1 MYEESKEIISNN
13 VKENIRLLI
22 GDFSI
27 LWNLYEKYIIV
38 VNRDEIK
45 DKNAQWHDKKIDDV
59 KVYQEEI
66 HDFLIDKLKK
76 ENYLSSSNGSIVH
89 NNFNE
94 LKDYLEENNKVNKM
108 FNANNINE
116 YFHISDRHRNENKEV
131 IDLFKRNKYAWDDY
145 DKLHLLLVVI
155 YRVRNNMFHGTK
167 IITKLNS
174 EERLFIICNN
184 IITML
189 LNPIEYKLQI

>member
-1 MYEESKEIISNN
+1 MYEESKETISNN

-45 DKNAQWHDKKIDDV
+45 DKNAKLYDKKIDDM

-66 HDFLIDKLKK
+66 HDFLINKLKK
-76 ENYLSSSNGSIVH
+76 ENYLSFSNGSIVN

-94 LKDYLEENNKVNKM
+94 LKDYLEENNKLNKM

-131 IDLFKRNKYAWDDY
+131 IDLFKRNKYTWDDY

>member
-1 MYEESKEIISNN
+1 MYEESKETISNN

-45 DKNAQWHDKKIDDV
+45 GKNAKLYNKNSDDV

-66 HDFLIDKLKK
+66 HEFLIDKLKK
-76 ENYLSSSNGSIVH
+76 ENYLSSFNGSIVH
-89 NNFNE
+89 NNFND
-94 LKDYLEENNKVNKM
+94 LKDYLEENNKVNKL

-116 YFHISDRHRNENKEV
+116 YFHISNRHRNEYKEV
-131 IDLFKRNKYAWDDY
+131 IDLFKRNEYAWDDY

>member
-1 MYEESKEIISNN
+1 MYEESKETISNN

-45 DKNAQWHDKKIDDV
+45 DKNAKLYNKNSDDV

-66 HDFLIDKLKK
+66 HEFLIGKLKK
-76 ENYLSSSNGSIVH
+76 ENYLSSFNGSIVH
-89 NNFNE
+89 NNFND
-94 LKDYLEENNKVNKM
+94 LKDYLEENNKVNKL

-116 YFHISDRHRNENKEV
+116 YFHISNRHRNEYKEV
-131 IDLFKRNKYAWDDY
+131 IDLFKRNEYAWDDY

>member
-1 MYEESKEIISNN
+1 MYEESKETISNN

-45 DKNAQWHDKKIDDV
+45 GKNAKLYNKNFDDV

-66 HDFLIDKLKK
+66 HEVLIGKLKK
-76 ENYLSSSNGSIVH
+76 ENYLSSFNGSIVH
-89 NNFNE
+89 NNFND
-94 LKDYLEENNKVNKM
+94 LKDYLEENNKVNKL

-116 YFHISDRHRNENKEV
+116 YFHISNRHRNEYKEV
-131 IDLFKRNKYAWDDY
+131 IDLFKRNEYAWDDY

>member
-1 MYEESKEIISNN
+1 MYEESKETISNN

-45 DKNAQWHDKKIDDV
+45 GKNAKLYNKNSDDV

-66 HDFLIDKLKK
+66 HEFLIGKLKK
-76 ENYLSSSNGSIVH
+76 ENYLSSFNGSIVH
-89 NNFNE
+89 NNFND
-94 LKDYLEENNKVNKM
+94 LKDYLEENNKVNKL

-116 YFHISDRHRNENKEV
+116 YFHISNRHRNEYKEV
-131 IDLFKRNKYAWDDY
+131 IDLFKRNKYTWDDY

>member
-1 MYEESKEIISNN
+1 MYEESKETISNN

-45 DKNAQWHDKKIDDV
+45 DKNAKLYNKNSDDV

-66 HDFLIDKLKK
+66 HEFLIGKLKK
-76 ENYLSSSNGSIVH
+76 ENYLSSFNGSIVH
-89 NNFNE
+89 NNFND
-94 LKDYLEENNKVNKM
+94 LKDYLEENNKVNKL

-116 YFHISDRHRNENKEV
+116 YFHISNRHRNEYKEV
-131 IDLFKRNKYAWDDY
+131 IDLFKRNEYAWDDY

-167 IITKLNS
+167 IITKLNN

>member
-1 MYEESKEIISNN
+1 MYEESKEAISNN

-45 DKNAQWHDKKIDDV
+45 CKNAKLYNKNSDDV

-66 HDFLIDKLKK
+66 HEFLIGKLKK
-76 ENYLSSSNGSIVH
+76 ENYLSSFNRSIVH
-89 NNFNE
+89 NNFND
-94 LKDYLEENNKVNKM
+94 LKDYLEENNKVNKL

-116 YFHISDRHRNENKEV
+116 YFHISNRHRNEYKEV
-131 IDLFKRNKYAWDDY
+131 IDLFKRNEYAWDDY

-167 IITKLNS
+167 IITKLNC

>member
-1 MYEESKEIISNN
+1 MYEESKDIISSN

-45 DKNAQWHDKKIDDV
+45 DKNEQLHDKKIDDI

-76 ENYLSSSNGSIVH
+76 EKYLSFSNGSIVN

-131 IDLFKRNKYAWDDY
+131 IDLFKRNKYTWDDY

>member
-1 MYEESKEIISNN
+1 MYEESKETISNN

-45 DKNAQWHDKKIDDV
+45 GKNAKLYNKNFDDV

-66 HDFLIDKLKK
+66 HEVLIGKLKK
-76 ENYLSSSNGSIVH
+76 ENYLSSFNGSIVH

-131 IDLFKRNKYAWDDY
+131 IDLFKRNEYTWDDY

>member
-1 MYEESKEIISNN
+1 MYEECKDIISNN

-45 DKNAQWHDKKIDDV
+45 DKNEQLNDKKIDDV

-76 ENYLSSSNGSIVH
+76 ENYLSFSNGSIVN

-116 YFHISDRHRNENKEV
+116 YFHISNRHRNENKEV
-131 IDLFKRNKYAWDDY
+131 IDLFKRNKYTWDDY

>member
-45 DKNAQWHDKKIDDV
+45 DKNAKLYDKNPDDM

-76 ENYLSSSNGSIVH
+76 ENYLSSFNGSIVH
-89 NNFNE
+89 NNFND
-94 LKDYLEENNKVNKM
+94 LKDYLEENNKVNKL

-116 YFHISDRHRNENKEV
+116 YFHISNRHRNEYKEV
-131 IDLFKRNKYAWDDY
+131 IDLFKRNEYAWDDY

>member
-45 DKNAQWHDKKIDDV
+45 DKNAKLYNKNSDDV

-66 HDFLIDKLKK
+66 HEFLIGKLKK
-76 ENYLSSSNGSIVH
+76 ENYLSSFNRSIVH
-89 NNFNE
+89 NNFND
-94 LKDYLEENNKVNKM
+94 LKDYLEENNKVNKL

-116 YFHISDRHRNENKEV
+116 YFHISNRHRNEYKEV
-131 IDLFKRNKYAWDDY
+131 IDLFKRNEYAWDDY

-167 IITKLNS
+167 IITKLNC

>member
-1 MYEESKEIISNN
+1 MYEESKETISNN

-45 DKNAQWHDKKIDDV
+45 DKNAKLYNENSDDV

-66 HDFLIDKLKK
+66 HEFLIGKLKK
-76 ENYLSSSNGSIVH
+76 ENYLSSFNRSIVH
-89 NNFNE
+89 NNFND
-94 LKDYLEENNKVNKM
+94 LKDYLEENNKVNKL

-116 YFHISDRHRNENKEV
+116 YFHISNRHRNEYKEV
-131 IDLFKRNKYAWDDY
+131 IDLFKRNEYAWDDY

>member
-45 DKNAQWHDKKIDDV
+45 GKNAKLYNKNSDDV

-66 HDFLIDKLKK
+66 HEFLIGKLKK
-76 ENYLSSSNGSIVH
+76 ENYLSSFNGSIVH
-89 NNFNE
+89 NNFND
-94 LKDYLEENNKVNKM
+94 LKDYLEENNKVNKL

-116 YFHISDRHRNENKEV
+116 YFHISNRHRNEYKEV
-131 IDLFKRNKYAWDDY
+131 IDLFKRNEYAWDDY

-174 EERLFIICNN
+174 EERLFIICKN